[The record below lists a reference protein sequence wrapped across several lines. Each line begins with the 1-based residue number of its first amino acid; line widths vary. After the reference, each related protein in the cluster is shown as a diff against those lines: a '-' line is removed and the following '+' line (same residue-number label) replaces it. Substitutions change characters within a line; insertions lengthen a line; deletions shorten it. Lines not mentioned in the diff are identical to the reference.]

1 MRIAADYFD
10 KYPEAPTFGLAP
22 EDGLGSSFC
31 ECDRC
36 RALDIELAITD
47 GTLTDR
53 LMIFCNQVANGLRQI
68 DREKYGGKFLG
79 FLAYQNYT
87 TPPRVVIPDEMVLV
101 VITHMHWDFCD
112 THPLEDPACSS
123 NTQFLEVLKR
133 WLEVS
138 KHVGV
143 YDYFGHNEFYVPWP
157 LWNTTIPQHLRT
169 YKKLGV
175 ESLVV
180 ESQQNWANQGMNFYA
195 TAKLAWDV
203 DRDTDILWT
212 DFFERFYGP
221 AEEPMRLYWE
231 RWQQA
236 MLDSNGHQ
244 WDWIKA
250 YTPEVVEQC
259 GVHLQE
265 AHSAVERAAHTGTYS
280 AERLNKVRGRLQLA
294 AEGFRT
300 TSVY

>member
-1 MRIAADYFD
+1 
-10 KYPEAPTFGLAP
+10 
-22 EDGLGSSFC
+22 
-31 ECDRC
+31 
-36 RALDIELAITD
+36 
-47 GTLTDR
+47 
-53 LMIFCNQVANGLRQI
+53 
-68 DREKYGGKFLG
+68 
-79 FLAYQNYT
+79 
-87 TPPRVVIPDEMVLV
+87 
-101 VITHMHWDFCD
+101 
-112 THPLEDPACSS
+112 
-123 NTQFLEVLKR
+123 
-133 WLEVS
+133 
-138 KHVGV
+138 
-143 YDYFGHNEFYVPWP
+143 
-157 LWNTTIPQHLRT
+157 
-169 YKKLGV
+169 
-175 ESLVV
+175 
-180 ESQQNWANQGMNFYA
+180 MNFYA

-250 YTPEVVEQC
+250 YTPEVVAQC